1 MRRYFTLD
9 TTKASDVVLA
19 VNEAMANAAEFA
31 YVTAERPGAMHVQ
44 ADYDGSAA
52 TLTVT
57 VTDEGAW
64 RSADPAEE
72 RAQAGTWHPAHGG
85 TR

>member
-1 MRRYFTLD
+1 M
-9 TTKASDVVLA
+9 VLA

-31 YVTAERPGAMHVQ
+31 YVTAEQPGAMHVQ
-44 ADYDGSAA
+44 ADYDGTAA

-64 RSADPAEE
+64 RNVDSADD
-72 RAQAGTWHPAHGG
+72 RAQSRPWYPADEGAF
-85 TR
+85 